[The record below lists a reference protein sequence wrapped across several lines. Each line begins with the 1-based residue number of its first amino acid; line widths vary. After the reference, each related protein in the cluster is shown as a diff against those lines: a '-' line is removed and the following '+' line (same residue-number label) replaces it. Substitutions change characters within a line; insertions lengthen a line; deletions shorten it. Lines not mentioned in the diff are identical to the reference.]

1 MRRFWA
7 IIMVVILYLAWGT
20 TDFALINQASDSS
33 SVNYSCLVSSSQL
46 AENHLSDNQANDLSD
61 IAELMRHSFRSYCV
75 EFQTS
80 ATSHY
85 TSLHELQNNT
95 TLRNTLRHRSLSER
109 IMAEAIHSRRAGH
122 ITKIF
127 EFNIFTSS
135 LRVAYYLHT
144 LCRLRI

>member
-20 TDFALINQASDSS
+20 TDFALINQTSDSS
-33 SVNYSCLVSSSQL
+33 SVNSSCLVSSSQL
-46 AENHLSDNQANDLSD
+46 AENHLSDNQADLSD